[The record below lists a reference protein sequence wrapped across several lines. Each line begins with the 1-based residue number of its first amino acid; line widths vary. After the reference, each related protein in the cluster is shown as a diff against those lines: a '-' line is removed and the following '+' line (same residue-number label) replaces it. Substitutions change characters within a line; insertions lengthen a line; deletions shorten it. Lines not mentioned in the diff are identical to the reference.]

1 LGRTKILI
9 SRVGFELLDWLYEDT
24 PNICLMSES
33 DDEDSDSANVGDER
47 DFLEKKKRGRP
58 HFATRIRQV
67 RRKESGKK
75 RDKNRKFEISQTG
88 FRHIQS

>member
-1 LGRTKILI
+1 
-9 SRVGFELLDWLYEDT
+9 
-24 PNICLMSES
+24 MSES

-58 HFATRIRQV
+58 HVATRIRQV

-75 RDKNRKFEISQTG
+75 RDKNRKIEISRLGLDT
-88 FRHIQS
+88 FKS

>member
-1 LGRTKILI
+1 
-9 SRVGFELLDWLYEDT
+9 
-24 PNICLMSES
+24 MSES

-58 HFATRIRQV
+58 DVATPIRQV

-75 RDKNRKFEISQTG
+75 RYKNRKIEISQTG
-88 FRHIQS
+88 FKHIQKLVQLQERLCRHCSGSLRRKICKPLTLA